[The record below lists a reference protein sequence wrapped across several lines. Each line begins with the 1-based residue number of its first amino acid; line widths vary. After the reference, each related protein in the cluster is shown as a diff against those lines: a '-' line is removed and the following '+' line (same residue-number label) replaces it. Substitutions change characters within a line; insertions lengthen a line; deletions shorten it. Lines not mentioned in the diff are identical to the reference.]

1 MAVAKKKPAE
11 TEGAKVPAAVDTMP
25 DILLYVEKK
34 VPRMKG
40 FALRSFRIKKVVPWT
55 KVDIRQWILF
65 VIVILVVLLLENH
78 RVLDPGDQLVLLV
91 CVF

>member
-34 VPRMKG
+34 VQFMAFKPYFLTTCPTRRGLK
-40 FALRSFRIKKVVPWT
+40 AAANT
-55 KVDIRQWILF
+55 LF
-65 VIVILVVLLLENH
+65 LGA
-78 RVLDPGDQLVLLV
+78 RALV
-91 CVF
+91 CARAIA

>member
-34 VPRMKG
+34 DYRRGSSAPPSPRSGLGVPRMKG
-40 FALRSFRIKKVVPWT
+40 FRCPKDTAAQRSAIEGLRPSGVLHSSSKK
-55 KVDIRQWILF
+55 
-65 VIVILVVLLLENH
+65 
-78 RVLDPGDQLVLLV
+78 
-91 CVF
+91 